1 MIRLFLPTFSFILS
15 FLTWR
20 LNCRPM
26 ILPGFLALN
35 IVSITADTVAVV
47 LNIGLIYLMQSRPTQ
62 LDPKTVKLAAI
73 FSVLSIIFGISHALT
88 QPIFFAFKG
97 LGVSFCGSFLH
108 GSWISADIVS
118 YVISPCYMAMLM
130 CGAVNFLYKYAV
142 TCSPSL
148 RHRFGSPVFIISLCS
163 LGTVWITIYTVSG
176 KIYGTPNESFREK
189 VAITLND
196 YFHTDFR
203 QVPFSGVESETYA
216 GDQSFGIILVTLN
229 YFSIIFSCLGTMIVC
244 GWRIHRMISR
254 NKMSERVRRLHKQ
267 ALRLLILQTI
277 NPIVFAV
284 FPAIIPVM
292 YLQSGKDFPESATWT
307 NAYVLFAFPLLNPI
321 IFVICTKEY
330 RNWILNAIVRH
341 SHVNAMANIH
351 FSVGPSMTQTISAPK
366 LMLILPGF
374 EVLNVVCIFGDCLSV
389 LLNSGL
395 IVMLRNH
402 GTSLDRKT
410 VKFAI
415 AFAILSVIFAIV
427 HCLIQP
433 FTLIFDGVAGSFSAS
448 FMHDSPVTQYIMT
461 YALSPCYIALLE
473 CGAFNFLYKY
483 AATCSKSLY
492 HRFDNPIFVGS
503 LSSIGAIWL
512 LLYTYFGA
520 YFKPTMKLRNKQQ
533 AQGLGPLL
541 AMINFMSLVSCCI
554 GTILWCGWRIQHMIA
569 SNKLSERAKKLHR
582 KALRLLVLQT
592 SNPLFFCVVPGMV
605 PAFVVQSRATL
616 PEWFSWFNAYGLLLF
631 PLLNPII
638 FVICTK
644 DFRKF
649 TIAFSFLS
657 IIFAFFHAFIQ
668 PFTVIFDGIGMSF
681 AASFLHDIPI
691 VGYIQTYGMSPCYMA
706 LLECGAFNFL
716 YKYAATCNKALFLRF
731 DDQLFVGALSS
742 VAATWLL
749 LYTYF
754 GAFFKP
760 TPALREKVAVA
771 LNDRFQADFR
781 DPNVCITGID
791 SEEHG
796 DENAQGFMP
805 LIAMLNFMT
814 LITFC
819 LGTILWCG
827 WRIQRMIARNKM
839 SERVRKLHRQALRL
853 LVLQTANPLF
863 FAVVPAIAPVFFIQA
878 KVTLPDAWSWF
889 NAYGLLFFPL
899 LNPIVFVICTKEFR
913 NWILSQL
920 ITGHPVSKPPILP
933 GFENL
938 NYVSITVDFLSIM
951 LNIGL
956 IQRLRTRHTS
966 LDRKTVKFT
975 IAFGV
980 LSIIFAF
987 FHALIQ
993 PFEVIFDGVGLS
1005 FPASFLHDSSVVGY
1019 IQGYGMSPC
1028 YMALL
1033 ECGAFHFLYKY
1044 AATCNKA
1051 LYNRFDD
1058 RVFVGSLSSI
1068 AALNL
1073 LLYTFF
1079 GAFFR
1084 PSPAFREKESS
1095 EALGSVIAMV
1105 NFLTLVTGCLGHKA
1119 LQLNVLSSMALL
1131 QPKFKCFFM
1140 HNSLVRLAY
1149 SEDDRDE

>member
-1 MIRLFLPTFSFILS
+1 
-15 FLTWR
+15 
-20 LNCRPM
+20 M

-108 GSWISADIVS
+108 GSWISADI
-118 YVISPCYMAMLM
+118 ISPCYMAMLM

-366 LMLILPGF
+366 LML
-374 EVLNVVCIFGDCLSV
+374 
-389 LLNSGL
+389 
-395 IVMLRNH
+395 
-402 GTSLDRKT
+402 
-410 VKFAI
+410 
-415 AFAILSVIFAIV
+415 
-427 HCLIQP
+427 

-461 YALSPCYIALLE
+461 YA
-473 CGAFNFLYKY
+473 
-483 AATCSKSLY
+483 
-492 HRFDNPIFVGS
+492 
-503 LSSIGAIWL
+503 
-512 LLYTYFGA
+512 
-520 YFKPTMKLRNKQQ
+520 QQ

-541 AMINFMSLVSCCI
+541 AMINFMSL
-554 GTILWCGWRIQHMIA
+554 
-569 SNKLSERAKKLHR
+569 
-582 KALRLLVLQT
+582 T

-668 PFTVIFDGIGMSF
+668 P
-681 AASFLHDIPI
+681 
-691 VGYIQTYGMSPCYMA
+691 MSPCYMA

-1084 PSPAFREKESS
+1084 PSPAFREKVAVALNDRFHTDFRDPNICFSGIDSEEQAESS

-1105 NFLTLVTGCLGHKA
+1105 NFLTLKMIATNKMSERARKLHRQALRLLVLQTSNPLFFAVVPAIAPIFFIQAHVTLPEGFSWFIAYGL
-1119 LQLNVLSSMALL
+1119 LFFPLLNPIVFVICTKEFRNWILSQVCGARIVSKPPLTSVTIHRTE
-1131 QPKFKCFFM
+1131 F
-1140 HNSLVRLAY
+1140 
-1149 SEDDRDE
+1149 